1 MKKEILAL
9 AILEPFP
16 GKEDELIAM
25 LRELYALL
33 FRKGYSRDTL
43 YRNPKRPE
51 SLIHLRYWTSSLTR
65 DEAQQD
71 PEVHKYWLRLPELC
85 TLTTVQEELE
95 TLVEFK

>member
-1 MKKEILAL
+1 MEILAL

-16 GKEDELIAM
+16 GKEDELVEM
-25 LRELYALL
+25 LRELYEML

-43 YRNPKRPE
+43 YRDPNR
-51 SLIHLRYWTSSLTR
+51 SGTLVHLRHWTSLQSR

-85 TLTTVQEELE
+85 KLTAVHEELE
-95 TLVEFK
+95 LVVKFK

>member
-1 MKKEILAL
+1 MTDEILAL
-9 AILEPFP
+9 AVLEPHP
-16 GKEDELIAM
+16 GKENELIEM

-43 YRNPKRPE
+43 FRDPKRPGQ
-51 SLIHLRYWTSSLTR
+51 LVHLRHWYSKELR

-85 TLTTVQEELE
+85 RLTTVHEELE
-95 TLVEFK
+95 RIVEFR

>member
-1 MKKEILAL
+1 MEQEILAFS
-9 AILEPFP
+9 ILEPHP
-16 GKEDELIAM
+16 GKEDELVEM

-43 YRNPKRPE
+43 YRDPNRKGQ
-51 SLIHLRYWTSSLTR
+51 LLHLRRWTSRDLR

-85 TLTTVQEELE
+85 KLTVVHEELE
-95 TLVEFK
+95 KIVEFQ

>member
-1 MKKEILAL
+1 MEILAL

-16 GKEDELIAM
+16 GKEDELVEL
-25 LRELYALL
+25 LRELYAML

-43 YRNPKRPE
+43 YRDTKRPGA
-51 SLIHLRYWTSSLTR
+51 LVHLRHWTSKETR

-85 TLTTVQEELE
+85 KLTTIHEELE
-95 TLVEFK
+95 LLVKFK

>member
-1 MKKEILAL
+1 MHDEILAL
-9 AILEPFP
+9 AVLEPHP
-16 GKEDELIAM
+16 GKEDELIEM

-43 YRNPKRPE
+43 FRDPKRPGQ
-51 SLIHLRYWTSSLTR
+51 LVHLRHWKSKELR

-85 TLTTVQEELE
+85 KLTTVHEELE
-95 TLVEFK
+95 RIVEFR

>member
-1 MKKEILAL
+1 MDDKILSL

-16 GKEDELIAM
+16 GKEDELIET

-33 FRKGYSRDTL
+33 FQKGYSRDTL
-43 YRNPKRPE
+43 YRDAKRPGT
-51 SLIHLRYWTSSLTR
+51 LIHLRHWTSKEIR

-85 TLTTVQEELE
+85 KLTTIHEELE
-95 TLVEFK
+95 TVIQFK

>member
-1 MKKEILAL
+1 MDKEILAL

-16 GKEDELIAM
+16 GKEAELVEM

-33 FRKGYSRDTL
+33 FRKGYSRDVL
-43 YRNPKRPE
+43 YRNPNRPGT
-51 SLIHLRYWTSSLTR
+51 LVHLRRWTSAATR

-85 TLTTVQEELE
+85 NLTTVHEELE
-95 TLVEFK
+95 TVVQFS

>member
-1 MKKEILAL
+1 MDDKILAL
-9 AILEPFP
+9 AILEPLP
-16 GKEDELIAM
+16 GKEDELIEM

-43 YRNPKRPE
+43 YRDPKRPGT
-51 SLIHLRYWTSSLTR
+51 LIHLRHWTSNELR

-85 TLTTVQEELE
+85 KLTTVHEELE
-95 TLVEFK
+95 IVVQFK

>member
-1 MKKEILAL
+1 MTQEILAF

-16 GKEDELIAM
+16 GKEDELVEM

-33 FRKGYSRDTL
+33 FQKGYSRDTL
-43 YRNPKRPE
+43 YRNPKRPGT
-51 SLIHLRYWTSSLTR
+51 LIHLRRWTSAATR

-95 TLVEFK
+95 TLVEFN

>member
-1 MKKEILAL
+1 MDKEILAL

-16 GKEDELIAM
+16 GKEDELVEM

-43 YRNPKRPE
+43 YRDHKRPGT
-51 SLIHLRYWTSSLTR
+51 LVHLRRWTSSAHR

-71 PEVHKYWLRLPELC
+71 PEVHRFWLRLPELC
-85 TLTTVQEELE
+85 KLTTIHEELE
-95 TLVEFK
+95 TLVQFQ

>member
-1 MKKEILAL
+1 MEILAL

-16 GKEDELIAM
+16 GKEDELVEM
-25 LRELYALL
+25 LRELYELL

-43 YRNPKRPE
+43 YHDPKRPGT
-51 SLIHLRYWTSSLTR
+51 LVHLRRWTSEETR

-85 TLTTVQEELE
+85 KLSTIHEELQ
-95 TLVEFK
+95 TLVQFN

>member
-1 MKKEILAL
+1 MDQEILAL
-9 AILEPFP
+9 SVLQPLP
-16 GKEDELIAM
+16 GKEEDLIET

-43 YRNPKRPE
+43 YRDPNRPG
-51 SLIHLRYWTSSLTR
+51 SLVHLRHWTSRKQR

-85 TLTTVQEELE
+85 VLTTVYEELE
-95 TLVEFK
+95 TVLQFR

>member
-1 MKKEILAL
+1 MDKAILAL
-9 AILEPFP
+9 AVLQPLP
-16 GKEDELIAM
+16 GKEDELIQT

-43 YRNPKRPE
+43 YRDPNRPG
-51 SLIHLRYWTSSLTR
+51 SLVHLRYWTSKEQR

-85 TLTTVQEELE
+85 IITTVHEELE
-95 TLVEFK
+95 TVLQFR